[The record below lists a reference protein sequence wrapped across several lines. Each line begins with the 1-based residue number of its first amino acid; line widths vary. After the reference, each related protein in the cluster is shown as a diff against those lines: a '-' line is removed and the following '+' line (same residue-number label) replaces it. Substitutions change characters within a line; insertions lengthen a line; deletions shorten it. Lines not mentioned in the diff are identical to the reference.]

1 METSQGRM
9 IGQDFLGLRNRL
21 EQALDSL
28 AQLAPDAGAKDEHV
42 TMLDNLVKSLDEP
55 FVFVVVGEV
64 NVGKSTLLNALFGAD
79 LSSTGVI
86 PTTDRIFFYK
96 HGPKVKRVPITRT
109 LEEVFVPVEFLK
121 DFHVVD
127 TPGTNSVAKEHQE
140 ITERF
145 IPASDLVLFVFSA
158 INPWGA
164 SAWQFLER
172 VHKDWMRHV
181 IFVLGQCDL
190 RTAEEVSS
198 ILDYMKQLSRQRF
211 GREFPVFPV
220 SAKSAYLSR
229 SSGLDRDRLYLSSGF
244 PQLEA
249 HISKTIGGNAQ
260 RAGKMAHALKLA
272 RELLVALQSTATGR
286 IASREEKSRLLG
298 ELEAEFAAIEERS
311 HSKLTGTIDAS
322 STDFGRA
329 AGEVAGRVQKML
341 SLPAA
346 YGSMLK
352 EKRSVKGLEREVLDQ
367 VWEPNASR
375 WVQASKIIEDDVGAA
390 ADHLSGQFGAGLKVQ
405 VREELR
411 PDASFWETHRHR
423 LRQHLEDMLH
433 RVVYHLGVEKE
444 VAPVFARSRK
454 LARNSVV
461 IMLVALMGG
470 IALVTQGLGVY
481 GAVLAGV
488 GLLSGGGLALACH
501 RLLRTASQV
510 VDQRLKEAEKSLHDA
525 LEGEIR
531 QEVRDL
537 YAGMASIL
545 QPTRE
550 RLAEQ
555 KKRHHTLQEQLADL
569 DVTLRTIETELDKL
583 SSQRAG

>member
-1 METSQGRM
+1 M
-9 IGQDFLGLRNRL
+9 IGQDFLELRTRL
-21 EQALDSL
+21 EQGLQAL

-79 LSSTGVI
+79 LSQTGVI

-109 LEEVFVPVEFLK
+109 LEEVFVPIGFLK

-145 IPASDLVLFVFSA
+145 VPASDLVLFVFSA

-172 VHKDWMRHV
+172 VHKEWMRHV

-198 ILDYMKQLSRQRF
+198 ILDYMRQLCRQRF
-211 GREFPVFPV
+211 GREFPIFPV

-249 HISKTIGGNAQ
+249 HISKTIGGNEQ
-260 RAGKMAHALKLA
+260 RAGKMAHALRLA
-272 RELLVALQSTATGR
+272 RELVVALQATAAGR
-286 IASREEKSRLLG
+286 VASREEKSRLLG
-298 ELEAEFAAIEERS
+298 ELEAEFAGIEERS
-311 HSKLTGTIDAS
+311 HAKLTGAIDAS
-322 STDFGRA
+322 SADFGRA
-329 AGEVAGRVQKML
+329 AGEAVARIRGML
-341 SLPAA
+341 SLSGA
-346 YGSMLK
+346 YRSMLK
-352 EKRSVKGLEREVLDQ
+352 EKRSVAGMERTVLDQ
-367 VWEPNASR
+367 VWEPNAAR

-411 PDASFWETHRHR
+411 PDAAFWETHRHR

-433 RVVYHLGVEKE
+433 RVVYHLGVEK
-444 VAPVFARSRK
+444 VVSPAFARSRR
-454 LARNSVV
+454 LALISVLIAV
-461 IMLVALMGG
+461 TALAAGG
-470 IALVTQGLGVY
+470 VMVTQGW
-481 GAVLAGV
+481 GALAAAAAGL
-488 GLLSGGGLALACH
+488 GLLIAGGVSLACR
-501 RLLRTASQV
+501 RLLHATSQA
-510 VDQRLKEAEKSLHDA
+510 VDQRLNDAEKDLRSA
-525 LEGEIR
+525 LEGEVR
-531 QEVRDL
+531 QEVQDL
-537 YAGMASIL
+537 YASMASIL

-555 KKRHHTLQEQLADL
+555 QKRHHSLQEQLSGL
-569 DVTLRTIETELDKL
+569 DVTFRDLETELGKL

>member
-1 METSQGRM
+1 
-9 IGQDFLGLRNRL
+9 
-21 EQALDSL
+21 
-28 AQLAPDAGAKDEHV
+28 
-42 TMLDNLVKSLDEP
+42 
-55 FVFVVVGEV
+55 
-64 NVGKSTLLNALFGAD
+64 
-79 LSSTGVI
+79 
-86 PTTDRIFFYK
+86 
-96 HGPKVKRVPITRT
+96 VKRVPITRT
-109 LEEVFVPVEFLK
+109 LEEVFVPIEFLK

-158 INPWGA
+158 INPWGN

-190 RTAEEVSS
+190 RTAEEVAS

-244 PQLEA
+244 PQLEG
-249 HISKTIGGNAQ
+249 HISKIIGSNAQ
-260 RAGKMAHALKLA
+260 RAGKMEHALKLA
-272 RELLVALQSTATGR
+272 RELLAALRSTATGR

-311 HSKLTGTIDAS
+311 HAKLTGTIDAS

-341 SLPAA
+341 TLPAA
-346 YGSMLK
+346 YASMLK
-352 EKRSVKGLEREVLDQ
+352 EKRNVKGLEREVLDQ

-375 WVQASKIIEDDVGAA
+375 WVHASKIIEDDVSAA

-444 VAPVFARSRK
+444 VAPAFARSRK
-454 LARNSVV
+454 LARYSVL
-461 IMLVALMGG
+461 IMVLALAGG
-470 IALVTQGLGVY
+470 IALVTQGFGVY
-481 GAVLAGV
+481 GALLAGL
-488 GLLSGGGLALACH
+488 GLLAGGGMTLACH
-501 RLLRTASQV
+501 RLLRSASQV
-510 VDQRLKEAEKSLHDA
+510 VDQRLQEAEKSLHDA

-531 QEVRDL
+531 NEVRDL

-555 KKRHHTLQEQLADL
+555 KKRHQSLQEQLAGL
-569 DVTLRTIETELDKL
+569 DVSLREIEAELGKL